1 MGFVIPLGMFALAM
15 GGLFSWG
22 LWDKRRRKAA
32 TQADSGNVRPGTAA

>member
-15 GGLFSWG
+15 VALFAWG

-32 TQADSGNVRPGTAA
+32 THTDSANIRSGTAA